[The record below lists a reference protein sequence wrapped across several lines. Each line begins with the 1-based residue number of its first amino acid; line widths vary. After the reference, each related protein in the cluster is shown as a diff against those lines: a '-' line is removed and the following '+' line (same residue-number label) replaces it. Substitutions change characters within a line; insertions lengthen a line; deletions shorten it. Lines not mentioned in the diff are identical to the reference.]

1 MIFEQRLKGSEGMNG
16 KLVLSRRLSLIKD
29 PVAVIMTYLQ
39 RAGMQRT
46 RDEIAKN
53 RQLMGVVTG
62 WLNR

>member
-16 KLVLSRRLSLIKD
+16 KFVLSRRLSLIKD

-46 RDEIAKN
+46 RDEIAKTDN
-53 RQLMGVVTG
+53 
-62 WLNR
+62 

>member
-16 KLVLSRRLSLIKD
+16 KFVLSRRLSLIKD